1 MDISFWQQKWERGEL
16 GFHQSQP
23 NPLLIKHF
31 DHLKLARGHRIFL
44 PLCGKTVDISW
55 LLSQGV
61 HVVGVELSPLAID
74 QLFDSLQI
82 EPQITS
88 AGRFLHYRA
97 PAIAIFV
104 GNFFELSAEH
114 LGPVDAIYDRA
125 ALVALP
131 EATRQSYAAHLIH
144 LSNAAPQLLITYE
157 YDQSQMAGPPFAV
170 PQPEIERLYNT
181 TYQLQRVEHT
191 AVAGGLKGQVAS
203 TESAWLLHPKQ

>member
-1 MDISFWQQKWERGEL
+1 MDINFWHQKWERGEL

-23 NPLLIKHF
+23 NPLLVKHF
-31 DHLKLARGHRIFL
+31 DHLKLDKSNRVFL
-44 PLCGKTVDISW
+44 PLCGMTVDISW
-55 LLSQGV
+55 LLGQGF

-74 QLFDSLQI
+74 QLFASLQI
-82 EPQITS
+82 EPQVTRIDNL
-88 AGRFLHYRA
+88 LHYRA
-97 PAIAIFV
+97 PEIAILV
-104 GNFFELSAEH
+104 GNFFDLSADQ
-114 LGPVDAIYDRA
+114 LGRVDAIYDRA

-181 TYQLQRVEHT
+181 TYQLQRVEHI

-203 TESAWLLHPKQ
+203 TESAWLLQPK